1 MFYQCHDGC
10 VMARMGVV
18 ALSKTII
25 NPVTQP
31 CAMLMPMVGGSF
43 FFAIHIHECV
53 CFLGAFCRKDS
64 LFCTPTMGPRPSANR
79 EASLRLMKVKKDME
93 MMKKNEE
100 HLWRLRHKPYSVNA
114 LNGHSIFA
122 PVDSLKDRKAWRRS
136 WIVQYRAAKT
146 EQEVWYGSQFGIGKW
161 PHMLPVKVTPMTCP
175 CEQCHDRRI
184 IRLLKA
190 GFYHLP
196 PGSHDH
202 NAIKIRTSLIMMSS
216 RLRMMRSRLRMMLI
230 RILSIMMLR
239 PRTSHH
245 VRLRARSSRLKRMSV
260 ILTSIGEKWN

>member
-1 MFYQCHDGC
+1 MCLFP
-10 VMARMGVV
+10 R
-18 ALSKTII
+18 
-25 NPVTQP
+25 
-31 CAMLMPMVGGSF
+31 SF
-43 FFAIHIHECV
+43 LQERFPF
-53 CFLGAFCRKDS
+53 
-64 LFCTPTMGPRPSANR
+64 FCTPTMGPRPGANR

-136 WIVQYRAAKT
+136 WIVQYRVAKT
-146 EQEVWYGSQFGIGKW
+146 EQELWYGSQFGIGKW

-175 CEQCHDRRI
+175 CEQCYDRRI

-202 NAIKIRTSLIMMSS
+202 NAIKIQDIIDNDVIKIEDDEIKIEDDVDQDPVNHDVASPDKPPCATTCQIKQ
-216 RLRMMRSRLRMMLI
+216 
-230 RILSIMMLR
+230 
-239 PRTSHH
+239 TQED
-245 VRLRARSSRLKRMSV
+245 VRNPYVDWREVDLNED
-260 ILTSIGEKWN
+260 GDEFD